1 MTDKTRPEKPIV
13 EGTWDPTIEQQKS
26 NFTIDRQ
33 RLQQYIELSRNN
45 LLDQLDQ
52 QLSNDDKQS
61 QAPLMQ
67 QSRADWMSVGESFSD
82 DDIIH
87 LMRFFTLA
95 EQLPGWESGDNSPVI
110 ALGKVLKKRAVGINK
125 ELLIWIKANSRNQF
139 LPHGSLV

>member
-1 MTDKTRPEKPIV
+1 MTDKARPEKTIV
-13 EGTWDPTIEQQKS
+13 EGTWDPNIEQQKS
-26 NFTIDRQ
+26 NFAIDQQ
-33 RLQQYIELSRNN
+33 RLQQYIALSRNN

-52 QLSNDDKQS
+52 QLSNEDKQS

-67 QSRADWMSVGESFSD
+67 QSREDWISAGESFSD

-87 LMRFFTLA
+87 LIRFFTLA
-95 EQLPGWESGDNSPVI
+95 EQLPGWESGNNSPVI
-110 ALGKVLKKRAVGINK
+110 ALGKILKKRAVGINK